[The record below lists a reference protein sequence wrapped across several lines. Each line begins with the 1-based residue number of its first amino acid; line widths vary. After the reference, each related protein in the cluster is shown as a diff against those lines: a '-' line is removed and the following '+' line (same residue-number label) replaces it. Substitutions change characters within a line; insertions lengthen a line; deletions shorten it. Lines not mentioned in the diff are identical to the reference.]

1 MKDSGGGSRSLEPSE
16 ALALGKER
24 MKGGR
29 LAQRTLCL
37 PGSRDLWNR
46 PWVSHRAGRVLGLL
60 CSSVIG
66 WKLPGRSG
74 TLIQMLG

>member
-16 ALALGKER
+16 ALAPGKER

-29 LAQRTLCL
+29 LAQKILCL
-37 PGSRDLWNR
+37 PGSRDLRNR
-46 PWVSHRAGRVLGLL
+46 PCVLHWAGQVLGLL

-66 WKLPGRSG
+66 WELPGGSK